1 MNNYRPILVTSAVCK
16 LLEKI
21 VVKHLNNFIIENNI
35 LYNQVKSGDST
46 TNQLAEIY
54 NTIISNFDKGKDI
67 RFIFCDISKAFDR
80 VWHEGMI
87 YKLKQYGISNPII
100 NWVENYLWNRKQ
112 KVVLD
117 GFLLIDIVLLL

>member
-1 MNNYRPILVTSAVCK
+1 MLVTSAVCK

-21 VVKHLNNFIIENNI
+21 VFKQLNNFIIENNI

-80 VWHEGMI
+80 VWH
-87 YKLKQYGISNPII
+87 
-100 NWVENYLWNRKQ
+100 
-112 KVVLD
+112 
-117 GFLLIDIVLLL
+117 

>member
-21 VVKHLNNFIIENNI
+21 VFKQLNNFIIENNI
-35 LYNQVKSGDST
+35 LYNQVKNGDST
-46 TNQLAEIY
+46 TNQLAKIY
-54 NTIISNFDKGKDI
+54 NTIISNLDKGKYI